1 MGRAVSLYPLIT
13 DCQTLRDL
21 VIYSRSTNSARRQ
34 IQRME
39 RRERTLE
46 QPKKA
51 GEDTKKRA
59 SDSVSESGRPCYE
72 MTQEGKNL
80 KFTRLA

>member
-1 MGRAVSLYPLIT
+1 
-13 DCQTLRDL
+13 
-21 VIYSRSTNSARRQ
+21 
-34 IQRME
+34 ME
-39 RRERTLE
+39 RRERALE
-46 QPKKA
+46 QPKKK

-72 MTQEGKNL
+72 MKREGKDL